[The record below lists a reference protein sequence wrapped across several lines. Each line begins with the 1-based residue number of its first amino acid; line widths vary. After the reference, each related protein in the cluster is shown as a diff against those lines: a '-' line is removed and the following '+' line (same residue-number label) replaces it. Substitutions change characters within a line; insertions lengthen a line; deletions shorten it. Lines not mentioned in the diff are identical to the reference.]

1 MTTQEA
7 NRQMHEHIQWQKT
20 IPLKQWCSGIVVITT
35 AQLHST
41 KPEIRFCAVSNPAR
55 DVSEIRNGEN
65 VWQWSELK
73 IKLSAFCRST
83 IPQRQF
89 IIIIIIII
97 HHHHLD
103 NIWFLYSKHVYTGS
117 VIKYMQ
123 FHKQH
128 TNRNSNSYI
137 RNGLDLGRHKFCLK
151 QLFKWNQLFRKLNF
165 QKSLVAILI

>member
-1 MTTQEA
+1 
-7 NRQMHEHIQWQKT
+7 MHEHIQWQKT

-41 KPEIRFCAVSNPAR
+41 KPEIRFCAGSNLAR
-55 DVSEIRNGEN
+55 GVSEIRDGEDL
-65 VWQWSELK
+65 WQWSRLEIRLNV
-73 IKLSAFCRST
+73 FRRST

-89 IIIIIIII
+89 IIIIIIIII